1 VSDGSDD
8 KGEQPAAKTVPQH
21 ELDAQITREKM
32 ARLRALRLAQQS
44 AAAPPHK
51 PAASGKRTGS
61 KKSTSKAADKSV
73 SLADWLSTQAK
84 EGRRN

>member
-1 VSDGSDD
+1 MSDGSDD

-21 ELDAQITREKM
+21 ELDAQTTREKM
-32 ARLRALRLAQQS
+32 ARLRALRLAQES
-44 AAAPPHK
+44 AKPTPHK
-51 PAASGKRTGS
+51 PATSGKRTGT
-61 KKSTSKAADKSV
+61 KKSASKTADKSV